1 MLIIG
6 GTAEFIGETD
16 KFTKGNLH
24 AFTMFCSNE
33 DLDSQ
38 LKEIEIFFNE
48 RLWDEIRIEEAELVD
63 EESLSGDS
71 ELLNNDILKLAY
83 SKANVEGLSV
93 VMQNTP
99 MSNAA

>member
-1 MLIIG
+1 MLIIA

-38 LKEIEIFFNE
+38 LKEIETFFND
-48 RLWDEIRIEEAELVD
+48 RHWDEIRIEEAELLEGNEV
-63 EESLSGDS
+63 LA
-71 ELLNNDILKLAY
+71 NDILKLAY
-83 SKANVEGLSV
+83 NKASEEGLSV
-93 VMQNTP
+93 VMQNSP
-99 MSNAA
+99 MSDAA